1 MAANIRFS
9 MLDFIATAH
18 AITGIFGLTGE
29 SASKVKYYVNL
40 IV

>member
-1 MAANIRFS
+1 MKANIRSS

-18 AITGIFGLTGE
+18 AITGNFGYTGE
-29 SASKVKYYVNL
+29 SASKIKYYVNL